1 MAIALLEI
9 HGNAFE
15 DIVDEAVQNGHSLV
29 GDTSIGVDLLEDLI
43 DVIGEAESR
52 VFDVPEQ
59 IHGNAFEDIVDEA
72 VQDGHSLVGDT
83 SIGVDLLEDL
93 IDVIGEA
100 ESRVYDVPEQELN

>member
-29 GDTSIGVDLLEDLI
+29 GDTSIGVNLLEDLI

-72 VQDGHSLVGDT
+72 VQNGHSLVGDT
-83 SIGVDLLEDL
+83 SIGVTCLRT
-93 IDVIGEA
+93 
-100 ESRVYDVPEQELN
+100 SWM